1 MAKIEMGVSEVRNL
15 CIKNNWF
22 TNGDNKQYSAMFD
35 RVNDGADIEEIAT
48 IIWICSVDA
57 DKDDIIRQ
65 LSPKPVS
72 KERITVVRAME
83 TLARAVN
90 DESVFMH
97 WLSMGVADGDI
108 REDTTDEELEWYAED
123 ENFAELME
131 TFLELMSGAK
141 KSGGLHVDGIVS
153 K

>member
-57 DKDDIIRQ
+57 DKTYKCDRQ
-65 LSPKPVS
+65 N
-72 KERITVVRAME
+72 I
-83 TLARAVN
+83 
-90 DESVFMH
+90 
-97 WLSMGVADGDI
+97 
-108 REDTTDEELEWYAED
+108 
-123 ENFAELME
+123 
-131 TFLELMSGAK
+131 
-141 KSGGLHVDGIVS
+141 
-153 K
+153 